1 MKSTTRN
8 DVPLSERG
16 KEEELTFDEKVPS
29 AVFALVGMSYLVVML
44 LVFAG
49 MAVCFFLWSL
59 MS

>member
-29 AVFALVGMSYLVVML
+29 AGFALVGMSYLVML
-44 LVFAG
+44 LVVAG
-49 MAVCFFLWSL
+49 IAVCFLVWNVTS
-59 MS
+59 